1 TEILRNLK
9 LGVQRKTVVF
19 ISHQM
24 SAAAMAD
31 RILVME
37 KGSIIQ
43 TGTHTELV
51 AIKGLYQTL
60 WNQHKLEELLV

>member
-1 TEILRNLK
+1 
-9 LGVQRKTVVF
+9 
-19 ISHQM
+19 
-24 SAAAMAD
+24 MAD

-43 TGTHTELV
+43 TGTHSELV
-51 AIKGLYQTL
+51 ATKGLYQTL